1 MIYLGD
7 KDRRNEKRHKN
18 KTSNVKESEEVVDS
32 PIITLLFIISVT
44 IHLEHCLC
52 ETPVESII

>member
-1 MIYLGD
+1 MRE
-7 KDRRNEKRHKN
+7 KDINI

-32 PIITLLFIISVT
+32 LIITLLFIISIT